1 MKPPI
6 LLGRIKTITMNITH
20 MNSNGYNVRNIAG
33 KYYLYFGD
41 EQVMTPDGSDI
52 FTTSEELAKLLL
64 MDAEEY
70 GVDTENVLSILSYH
84 SLYCDLLQQEE
95 DEDGSNIEMLNNM
108 IYVDYFWAFDEPR
121 QIRAAALSQYL
132 DWLPN
137 QINELPLQQ
146 NAAYINLMAATGSI
160 LLPHKIL
167 SNLLSEDSFYS
178 LDDYDGLVE
187 DLESYGQ
194 ETGAS
199 ENIDVDWTFD
209 SIKKM
214 VKTFIT
220 YYTLG
225 KV

>member
-1 MKPPI
+1 MNQNVYN
-6 LLGRIKTITMNITH
+6 IK
-20 MNSNGYNVRNIAG
+20 NIAG

-41 EQVMTPDGSDI
+41 EQVMTSEGAEI
-52 FTTSEELAKLLL
+52 FTTSEELANLLL
-64 MDAEEY
+64 NDAVEY
-70 GVDTENVLSILSYH
+70 GADTENVLSILSYH

-95 DEDGSNIEMLNNM
+95 DTDGENIEMLNNL
-108 IYVDYFWAFDEPR
+108 IHVDYFWAFDEPR

-132 DWLPN
+132 DSLPKY
-137 QINELPLQQ
+137 INDLPLHQH
-146 NAAYINLMAATGSI
+146 AAYINLMAATGSI
-160 LLPHKIL
+160 LLPHKIV
-167 SNLLSEDSFYS
+167 SNLLSEDSQYS
-178 LDDYDGLVE
+178 PNDFDGFIE
-187 DLESYGQ
+187 TLESYGK

-220 YYTLG
+220 YYTLE

>member
-64 MDAEEY
+64 RDVEEY
-70 GVDTENVLSILSYH
+70 GVDTKNVLSILSYH

-95 DEDGSNIEMLNNM
+95 DKDGSNIEMLNNL
-108 IYVDYFWAFDEPR
+108 ICVDYFWAFDEPR

-132 DWLPN
+132 DSLPKH
-137 QINELPLQQ
+137 INDLPLHQH
-146 NAAYINLMAATGSI
+146 AAYINLMVATGSI
-160 LLPHKIL
+160 LLPYKIL
-167 SNLLSEDSFYS
+167 ANLLSDDSMYSVDDCDGFVEALEAYGNETRAFED
-178 LDDYDGLVE
+178 
-187 DLESYGQ
+187 
-194 ETGAS
+194 
-199 ENIDVDWTFD
+199 IDVEWTFD
-209 SIKKM
+209 TIKKM
-214 VKTFIT
+214 IMTLVT
-220 YYTLG
+220 YYTLE

>member
-1 MKPPI
+1 MS
-6 LLGRIKTITMNITH
+6 
-20 MNSNGYNVRNIAG
+20 SNGYNVRNIAG

-52 FTTSEELAKLLL
+52 FTTSKELAKLLL
-64 MDAEEY
+64 RDVEEY
-70 GVDTENVLSILSYH
+70 GADTGNVLSILSYH

-95 DEDGSNIEMLNNM
+95 DEDGSNIEMLNNL
-108 IYVDYFWAFDEPR
+108 IHADYFWAFDEPR

-167 SNLLSEDSFYS
+167 ANLLSEDSFYS

>member
-1 MKPPI
+1 
-6 LLGRIKTITMNITH
+6 

-84 SLYCDLLQQEE
+84 SLYCDLLKQEE
-95 DEDGSNIEMLNNM
+95 DEDGSNIEMLNNL

-167 SNLLSEDSFYS
+167 ANLLSEDSFYS
-178 LDDYDGLVE
+178 LDDYDGFVE

-214 VKTFIT
+214 AKTFLT
-220 YYTLG
+220 YYT
-225 KV
+225 

>member
-1 MKPPI
+1 
-6 LLGRIKTITMNITH
+6 

-64 MDAEEY
+64 RDVEEY

-84 SLYCDLLQQEE
+84 SLYCDLLKQEE
-95 DEDGSNIEMLNNM
+95 DEDGSNIEMLNNL

-167 SNLLSEDSFYS
+167 ANLLSEDSFYS
-178 LDDYDGLVE
+178 LDDYDGFVE

>member
-1 MKPPI
+1 MTECEVTEI
-6 LLGRIKTITMNITH
+6 VSYRE
-20 MNSNGYNVRNIAG
+20 GYN
-33 KYYLYFGD
+33 
-41 EQVMTPDGSDI
+41 
-52 FTTSEELAKLLL
+52 
-64 MDAEEY
+64 
-70 GVDTENVLSILSYH
+70 
-84 SLYCDLLQQEE
+84 
-95 DEDGSNIEMLNNM
+95 
-108 IYVDYFWAFDEPR
+108 
-121 QIRAAALSQYL
+121 
-132 DWLPN
+132 
-137 QINELPLQQ
+137 
-146 NAAYINLMAATGSI
+146 
-160 LLPHKIL
+160 KIL

>member
-1 MKPPI
+1 
-6 LLGRIKTITMNITH
+6 MN
-20 MNSNGYNVRNIAG
+20 NNGYNVRNIAG

-95 DEDGSNIEMLNNM
+95 DTDGENIEMLNNL
-108 IYVDYFWAFDEPR
+108 IHVDYFWAFDEPI

-146 NAAYINLMAATGSI
+146 NAAYNNLMVATGSI

-178 LDDYDGLVE
+178 LDDYDGFVE

-220 YYTLG
+220 YFTL
-225 KV
+225 KEV

>member
-1 MKPPI
+1 
-6 LLGRIKTITMNITH
+6 MNITH

-70 GVDTENVLSILSYH
+70 GVDTENILSILSYH

-95 DEDGSNIEMLNNM
+95 DTDGENIEMLNNL
-108 IYVDYFWAFDEPR
+108 IHVDYFWAFDEPR

-167 SNLLSEDSFYS
+167 ANLLSEDSFYS
-178 LDDYDGLVE
+178 LDDYDGFVE

>member
-1 MKPPI
+1 
-6 LLGRIKTITMNITH
+6 

-95 DEDGSNIEMLNNM
+95 DKDGSNIEMLNNL

>member
-1 MKPPI
+1 
-6 LLGRIKTITMNITH
+6 
-20 MNSNGYNVRNIAG
+20 MNSNGYNIKNIAE

-41 EQVMTPDGSDI
+41 EQVMTSEGAEI

-95 DEDGSNIEMLNNM
+95 DTDGENIEMLNNL
-108 IYVDYFWAFDEPR
+108 IHVDYFWAFFEPR
-121 QIRAAALSQYL
+121 TIRAAALSQYL
-132 DWLPN
+132 DVLPKHVN
-137 QINELPLQQ
+137 DLPLQQ

-160 LLPHKIL
+160 ILPHKL
-167 SNLLSEDSFYS
+167 VSMLLSESSRFSVENHDE
-178 LDDYDGLVE
+178 LVLA
-187 DLESYGQ
+187 LESYGQ
-194 ETGAS
+194 ATGAA
-199 ENIDVDWTFD
+199 EDIDVEWTFD

-220 YYTLG
+220 YYTLE

>member
-1 MKPPI
+1 
-6 LLGRIKTITMNITH
+6 

-84 SLYCDLLQQEE
+84 SLYCDLLKQEE
-95 DEDGSNIEMLNNM
+95 DEDGSNIEMLNNL

-167 SNLLSEDSFYS
+167 ANLLSEDSFYS
-178 LDDYDGLVE
+178 LDDYDGFVE